1 MRKKAKVFICLVSAM
16 MMFSATGCG
25 SKSNESSSVPASAN
39 EATGDASNY
48 SATLKVAYNNS
59 EEYPHY
65 KALAWAA
72 EELESRTGG
81 RIKMQIYPNGTLGD
95 QRASLEMTQ
104 NNSVDMAVVNASII
118 ESFNSDFAILSMP
131 YLFNSTEHQR
141 DVYTSDILDDL
152 FATIEDDGFVIAGAF
167 GSGSRNIFTQKEV
180 RSPEDLK
187 GLKIRVMQS
196 DTMVKMLELMGG
208 VGVPMSASEQYS
220 AIQQGVVDGAETNEI
235 DYIGKKFYEIAP
247 YFSRTA
253 HCFST
258 DFVVVSPKTLAALP
272 DADRVIFDEVMD
284 GCVEKEFDFW
294 VEMIDEMVANS
305 DGLGITFVDDVDL
318 GAFKK
323 NFLEF
328 QEEIAGKSDVTK
340 KIYEEVNA
348 LQ

>member
-1 MRKKAKVFICLVSAM
+1 MKKRSRVFICVLSAM
-16 MMFSATGCG
+16 MMLSTAGCG
-25 SKSNESSSVPASAN
+25 SKSNTASSVPASTNGA
-39 EATGDASNY
+39 ASSASDY
-48 SATLKVAYNNS
+48 KATLKVAYNNT

-72 EELESRTGG
+72 EELESRTDG

-118 ESFNSDFAILSMP
+118 ESFNPDFAILSMP

-141 DVYTSDILDDL
+141 AVYTSDILDDL
-152 FATIEDDGFVIAGAF
+152 FATVEENGFVIEGAF
-167 GSGSRNIFTQKEV
+167 GSGSRNIFTKKAV
-180 RSPEDLK
+180 RTPEDLK

-258 DFVVVSPKTLAALP
+258 DFIVVSPKTLASLP

-305 DGLGITFVDDVDL
+305 EGLGITFVDDVNT
-318 GAFKK
+318 GAFKE
-323 NFLEF
+323 NFIDF
-328 QEEIAGKSDVTK
+328 QKEISGKSDITK